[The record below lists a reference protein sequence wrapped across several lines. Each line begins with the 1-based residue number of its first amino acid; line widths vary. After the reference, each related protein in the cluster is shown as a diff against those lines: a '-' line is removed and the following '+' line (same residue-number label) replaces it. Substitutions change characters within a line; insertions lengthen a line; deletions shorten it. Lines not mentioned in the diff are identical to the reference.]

1 MNEAIHPLMFRLAT
15 GKREAYYPK
24 SRYDRIGVNH
34 IEYVA

>member
-15 GKREAYYPK
+15 GKREVYYLK
-24 SRYDRIGVNH
+24 NRHDRIRVNH